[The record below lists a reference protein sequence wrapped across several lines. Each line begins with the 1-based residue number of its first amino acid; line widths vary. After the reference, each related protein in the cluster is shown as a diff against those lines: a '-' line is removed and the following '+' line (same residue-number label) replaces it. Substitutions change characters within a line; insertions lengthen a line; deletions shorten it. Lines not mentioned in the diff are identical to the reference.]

1 MRSVKLARLAAQA
14 EILRLRRLLQRQ
26 VVRAILAAVAV
37 VFLIGALVGLH
48 VAAGMELSRYVA
60 PLWATLIVAAVDLVI
75 AIVLGLFA
83 LRNQPGS
90 VEIEALRVRQTAQTQ
105 MMEAAAL
112 TTLVGPLLRLV
123 GTRKVY
129 GLALA
134 ALTARYLGGSK
145 T

>member
-1 MRSVKLARLAAQA
+1 VLG
-14 EILRLRRLLQRQ
+14 
-26 VVRAILAAVAV
+26 AVAV

-48 VAAGMELSRYVA
+48 IAGGMELSLYVT
-60 PLWATLIVAAVDLVI
+60 PMQATLIVAAVELVL

-83 LRNQPGS
+83 LRDQPGS
-90 VEIEALRVRQTAQTQ
+90 VEIEALRVREMAQAQ

-134 ALTARYLGGSK
+134 ALTARYLGGK
-145 T
+145 G